1 MKAAVEK
8 WSENMCRACGIGK
21 GQRESNALARGFPAA
36 MYAMWV
42 RLRVFGRGRPSEVR
56 TSNNG

>member
-42 RLRVFGRGRPSEVR
+42 RLRTLCFRER
-56 TSNNG
+56 TTLGGAHEQ

>member
-36 MYAMWV
+36 MYAM
-42 RLRVFGRGRPSEVR
+42 
-56 TSNNG
+56 